1 MTRND
6 SSEESSLGGLAGE
19 TVEAI
24 QHMADSRAAKK
35 AEKAAGKDEKKAVKQ
50 AKKDAVKAVKKA
62 RKKGEPGGEIV
73 VTAER
78 EESRFTPK
86 KARNAIAVA
95 KVVGPAVI
103 PVLAPFAVRAA
114 GAAREAYD
122 RYQARKLGISVDEL
136 GEYSGRGAGLHAR
149 IAGLAEGFVDLHKSE
164 KAGDEDKKFAAR
176 GRGTLEQLT
185 ATVRAAE
192 RMPGTRRKAAHRAV
206 SAELDQL
213 ETQLLH
219 RLGV

>member
-1 MTRND
+1 
-6 SSEESSLGGLAGE
+6 
-19 TVEAI
+19 
-24 QHMADSRAAKK
+24 MADSKAAKK
-35 AEKAAGKDEKKAVKQ
+35 AAKAAGKDEKKAVKQ
-50 AKKDAVKAVKKA
+50 AKKDAIKAVKKA
-62 RKKGEPGGEIV
+62 HKKGETGSDLV

-78 EESRFTPK
+78 EDSRFTPK

-103 PVLAPFAVRAA
+103 PVIAPFAVRAA

-122 RYQARKLGISVDEL
+122 RYQARKLGIGVDQL

-149 IAGLAEGFVDLHKSE
+149 IAGLSEGFIDLHESG
-164 KAGDEDKKFAAR
+164 KASDEDRKFAAA
-176 GRGTLEQLT
+176 GRATLEQLA

-206 SAELDQL
+206 SGELDQL

-219 RLGV
+219 RLGI